1 MNVNDFTKGFEIFLH
16 EKGQFWPGLEME
28 PVGQTK
34 PVYVGAGREV
44 RGSFT
49 AVQRTSLDTAAA
61 PCVAEAGYSLTACM
75 EEHLAA
81 RAGCRL
87 DWAEPDQG
95 GDHQPCSTWDQIFR
109 YQTLLTDVRSEEL
122 LDEHTNKWSK
132 S

>member
-61 PCVAEAGYSLTACM
+61 PCVAEPGYSLTACM

-95 GDHQPCSTWDQIFR
+95 GTISPAPLGIR
-109 YQTLLTDVRSEEL
+109 YSATKPYSQMPGQRCY
-122 LDEHTNKWSK
+122 
-132 S
+132 